1 MRSSFSWWGDG
12 KKGEVLRDK
21 VLQRVR
27 DGAVYQHISRKTTCL
42 GLDRRLVPLCL
53 VYESYDPGEYRRR
66 AGGGDPTEY
75 HRRLIHARAVDRIP
89 PSHRDREW
97 FAREGGFVDVGTA
110 DANDAVLR
118 S

>member
-1 MRSSFSWWGDG
+1 MMRFYEGGEAGPSIIIFQG
-12 KKGEVLRDK
+12 KPTG
-21 VLQRVR
+21 
-27 DGAVYQHISRKTTCL
+27 L